1 MASKLAWQSLSQ
13 DNTNLPEELRE
24 AVEALAEARE
34 TVEEMVR
41 KCKPAPKGRR
51 WVFTYRYG
59 VAIALADAGSS
70 TTSYFD

>member
-1 MASKLAWQSLSQ
+1 MATKLAWQSLSP
-13 DNTNLPEELRE
+13 DNTNLPDDLRE
-24 AVEALAEARE
+24 AIEALADARE
-34 TVEEMVR
+34 AVEEMVR
-41 KCKPAPKGRR
+41 KSKPAPKGRR

>member
-1 MASKLAWQSLSQ
+1 MANKLAWQSLSP
-13 DNTNLPEELRE
+13 DNSNLPDDLRE
-24 AVEALAEARE
+24 AVEALHDARS
-34 TVEEMVR
+34 TVEDMVR
-41 KCKPAPKGRR
+41 KCKPAPKGRK